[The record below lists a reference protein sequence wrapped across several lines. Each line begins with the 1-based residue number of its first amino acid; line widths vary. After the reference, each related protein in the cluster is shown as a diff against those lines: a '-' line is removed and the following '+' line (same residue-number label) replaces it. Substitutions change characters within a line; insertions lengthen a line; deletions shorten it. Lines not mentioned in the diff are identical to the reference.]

1 MGPIIGFAILLLI
14 AVICYLAV
22 ERLIER
28 SLKIKSFLVT
38 AVLKTIVLVIISMLF
53 FQYLPIFGNMF
64 P

>member
-1 MGPIIGFAILLLI
+1 MGPIIGFAVLLLI
-14 AVICYLAV
+14 AVIGYLAV

-28 SLKIKSFLVT
+28 GLKIKSFLVN
-38 AVLKTIVLVIISMLF
+38 AVLKTIVLLIIAMLF

>member
-14 AVICYLAV
+14 AVIGYLAI
-22 ERLIER
+22 EELIE
-28 SLKIKSFLVT
+28 LKIKSFLVT
-38 AVLKTIVLVIISMLF
+38 AVLKTIVLLIIGMLF

>member
-14 AVICYLAV
+14 AVICYLAI
-22 ERLIER
+22 EQLIER

-53 FQYLPIFGNMF
+53 FQYLPIFGNFF